1 LCGESKTR
9 LNAGNRET
17 LRRFILWI
25 RDDMTAASQLK
36 ENAMKKL
43 SIALVCAL
51 IIPMFASVAD
61 ARGRD
66 KADFHYE
73 GTTKCWSNNTRC
85 K

>member
-1 LCGESKTR
+1 MAVDIDRGQHSYRLTATTR
-9 LNAGNRET
+9 
-17 LRRFILWI
+17 
-25 RDDMTAASQLK
+25 AA
-36 ENAMKKL
+36 
-43 SIALVCAL
+43 SIALVGVL

-61 ARGRD
+61 VRGRD

>member
-1 LCGESKTR
+1 MMAVSK
-9 LNAGNRET
+9 
-17 LRRFILWI
+17 F
-25 RDDMTAASQLK
+25 K
-36 ENAMKKL
+36 ENAVKKL
-43 SIALVCAL
+43 SIALVCVL

-66 KADFHYE
+66 KPDFHYE

>member
-1 LCGESKTR
+1 M
-9 LNAGNRET
+9 GNRKRASTRET
-17 LRRFILWI
+17 ARRRSDSSSGFE
-25 RDDMTAASQLK
+25 DMMAASHLK

-43 SIALVCAL
+43 SIALVCVL
-51 IIPMFASVAD
+51 IIPIVASVAD

-73 GTTKCWSNNTRC
+73 GKTKCWSNNTRC

>member
-1 LCGESKTR
+1 MSNIRHYEGGGKEQ
-9 LNAGNRET
+9 LNE
-17 LRRFILWI
+17 FIDRQKNEI
-25 RDDMTAASQLK
+25 IEK

-43 SIALVCAL
+43 SIALVCVL
-51 IIPMFASVAD
+51 IIPTFASVAD

-66 KADFHYE
+66 KPDFHYE

>member
-1 LCGESKTR
+1 MAVDIDRGRHSCRLTATTR
-9 LNAGNRET
+9 
-17 LRRFILWI
+17 
-25 RDDMTAASQLK
+25 AA
-36 ENAMKKL
+36 
-43 SIALVCAL
+43 SIALVGVL

>member
-1 LCGESKTR
+1 MAGLD
-9 LNAGNRET
+9 AGNRKA
-17 LRRFILWI
+17 LPRFILWVC
-25 RDDMTAASQLK
+25 DDLMAASQLK

-43 SIALVCAL
+43 SIALVCVL
-51 IIPMFASVAD
+51 IMPMFASVAD

>member
-1 LCGESKTR
+1 LSRESKTR
-9 LNAGNRET
+9 LGVGHRET
-17 LRRFILWI
+17 LPRFILWV
-25 RDDMTAASQLK
+25 RDDTMAASQLK

-43 SIALVCAL
+43 SIALVCVL
-51 IIPMFASVAD
+51 IIPMYASVAD